1 MRTLRLH
8 SEGPD
13 VVDWRAEMA
22 AIGYVQTYSGSPEY
36 REYFTTT
43 DALLTR
49 ALQRDAR
56 ITIDGVV
63 GPQTRAAMSRM
74 ERRGA
79 CAPREG
85 LLGHDATERAMDVRL
100 SKLVA
105 LAAGGQCG
113 YYSNTRK
120 DGLPGVVVGRASE
133 AQEAKAQ
140 KLGYTTTHGL
150 TCGHLAALVATVAMG
165 HPTSRLAATGMNLV
179 NVWGYRSPIWYSL
192 RPSSS
197 CAVALLDGQAEI
209 GVGTGSVLWTWRP
222 FGYARCF
229 DRVAS
234 LPTLE
239 AVEAEGG
246 GVVLLEYGSHMRAA
260 ICAGYNG
267 AVYLTDPEYH
277 HPARRGWY
285 LLAADGTK
293 ATTGRPWT
301 FRALDPASDLR
312 GIRHIWRMFPGR
324 YAYLGLLYLP
334 DAYVELEE

>member
-13 VVDWRAEMA
+13 VVDWRSEMA
-22 AIGYVQTYSGSPEY
+22 DIGYVETYSGSPTPPQ
-36 REYFTTT
+36 YFTTT
-43 DALLTR
+43 DVLLTR

-56 ITIDGVV
+56 ITIDGIV
-63 GPQTRAAMSRM
+63 GPQTRAAMASM

-79 CAPREG
+79 CASWEG
-85 LLGHDATERAMDVRL
+85 PLGHDATERAMDSRL

-105 LAAGGQCG
+105 LAASGLCG

-165 HPTSRLAATGMNLV
+165 NPTSRLAATGMNLTAC
-179 NVWGYRSPIWYSL
+179 WQHRALQWRDL
-192 RPSSS
+192 RRSSS
-197 CAVALLDGQAEI
+197 CAVALLDGAAEI
-209 GVGTGSVLWTWRP
+209 PQQGWTWRP
-222 FGYARCF
+222 YGYARCF
-229 DRVAS
+229 NRVAS
-234 LPTLE
+234 LPPLE

-260 ICAGYNG
+260 ICAGNNG
-267 AVYLTDPEYH
+267 AVYLTDPEFH

-301 FRALDPASDLR
+301 FRALDPATDLR
-312 GIRHIWRMFPGR
+312 GIRHIWRMFAGW
-324 YAYLGLLYLP
+324 YAYLDTPYVP
-334 DAYVELEE
+334 DTYVELEE